1 MMTTR
6 AGKFWQCGLLALAAM
21 TAIFGW
27 TRPAVARQDPVPNDG
42 SGIQVLTQGPVH
54 EAFAE
59 PVVYDPQPG
68 PVIPKQ
74 PPAPIEELPPEEKP
88 EGDDVQWVPG
98 YWAWDDNRND
108 FLWISGIWRAVP
120 PERQWVPGYWNQADQ
135 GFQWVPGVWAPLDQ
149 PGQPQAG
156 TLQYLPT
163 PPASI
168 EAGPN
173 VPAPSD
179 NVTWASGCWYWA
191 ENRYIWRPGY
201 WVPVQPN
208 WLWVPAHYGWTP
220 GGSLFIDGYWDRPLA
235 SRGQMF
241 APIYFQRPVYA
252 RSNFVY
258 SPSVGIVANAL
269 LSSLFVRPRYHS
281 YYFGDYYAPN
291 QFQSGIYPW
300 YSYHQSRYGY
310 DPIYAHSSAINL
322 RRDPR
327 WVDQVHEVY
336 RYRRDHPNARP
347 PRTFI
352 EQNQIVNNVNTQ
364 NSVRNVTVGNV
375 NTNINN
381 ITNVNDARQLVLA
394 RSIAQLASNP
404 QAPVRFERLNEG
416 RRRELSRQAVQ
427 VRQWNEQRVRQEVQA
442 ARTRPEN
449 ASLTAPRTVQIARSP
464 VAAPAA
470 QRSQGGPPEQR
481 GRLAPPPPPTAP
493 RLDRAARPAPRAED
507 IRRHEP
513 HPDRRPPEHLQ
524 AIRPQAGPGPGRPMP
539 GQPNAR
545 QPGQPQPGRPAAP
558 TGRPEAPSPAMK
570 AQRPRSE
577 VPKAERRPGQPKAA
591 SPPASAPRPEQ
602 PKATPKTVPKAAD
615 PRAPA
620 PRPEQPKA
628 VPKSVP
634 KAERKK
640 DEPPRPGT
648 AALAAPG
655 SLEPSRAWT

>member
-1 MMTTR
+1 MTTTR

-27 TRPAVARQDPVPNDG
+27 TRPAITQQGPVPNDG
-42 SGIQVLTQGPVH
+42 SDLQILTQGPVH

-179 NVTWASGCWYWA
+179 NVTWASGCWYWD
-191 ENRYIWRPGY
+191 ENRYVWRPGY

-269 LSSLFVRPRYHS
+269 LSSLFVRPSYHS

-364 NSVRNVTVGNV
+364 NSVRNVTVEQRQH
-375 NTNINN
+375 NINN
-381 ITNVNDARQLVLA
+381 ITNVNDGAN
-394 RSIAQLASNP
+394 SC
-404 QAPVRFERLNEG
+404 
-416 RRRELSRQAVQ
+416 
-427 VRQWNEQRVRQEVQA
+427 
-442 ARTRPEN
+442 
-449 ASLTAPRTVQIARSP
+449 
-464 VAAPAA
+464 
-470 QRSQGGPPEQR
+470 
-481 GRLAPPPPPTAP
+481 
-493 RLDRAARPAPRAED
+493 
-507 IRRHEP
+507 
-513 HPDRRPPEHLQ
+513 
-524 AIRPQAGPGPGRPMP
+524 
-539 GQPNAR
+539 
-545 QPGQPQPGRPAAP
+545 
-558 TGRPEAPSPAMK
+558 
-570 AQRPRSE
+570 
-577 VPKAERRPGQPKAA
+577 
-591 SPPASAPRPEQ
+591 
-602 PKATPKTVPKAAD
+602 
-615 PRAPA
+615 
-620 PRPEQPKA
+620 
-628 VPKSVP
+628 
-634 KAERKK
+634 
-640 DEPPRPGT
+640 
-648 AALAAPG
+648 
-655 SLEPSRAWT
+655 